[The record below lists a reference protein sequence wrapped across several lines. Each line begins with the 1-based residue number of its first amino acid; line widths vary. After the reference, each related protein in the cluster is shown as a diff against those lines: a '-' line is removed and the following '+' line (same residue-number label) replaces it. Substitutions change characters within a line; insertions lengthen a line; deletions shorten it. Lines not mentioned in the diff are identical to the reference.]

1 MCVCRSA
8 SAALR
13 SPSISGTALHPT
25 NAPRE
30 TLVGKGMI
38 LRPPREAIAVSTPNP
53 GRRLAKAMGSS
64 KTDCLAM
71 RSSIVRR
78 DVGGGLARPG
88 SLHGEVEEIP
98 TPCLPSPAHSFPHLL
113 RSGEQESGLWSPT
126 VRPMSRGTS
135 LASRRQPAPRHAER
149 GGTSCSIHAAC
160 MQHPCNIHAASMQH
174 PCNGTCGHG
183 GGYREY
189 RARPPKSTFHSAVRC
204 EGRACSG
211 AGWGRAGSRAASC
224 WVEWGVLRHIQ

>member
-1 MCVCRSA
+1 MTRPGGCGAVSGTGREATFGVNVRAFHRGAVPYVCERHRGGRSA
-8 SAALR
+8 KEQQSSKRHARFLR
-13 SPSISGTALHPT
+13 STRVTA
-25 NAPRE
+25 
-30 TLVGKGMI
+30 
-38 LRPPREAIAVSTPNP
+38 
-53 GRRLAKAMGSS
+53 
-64 KTDCLAM
+64 C
-71 RSSIVRR
+71 
-78 DVGGGLARPG
+78 
-88 SLHGEVEEIP
+88 HGEVEEIP

-113 RSGEQESGLWSPT
+113 RSGEQEAGLWSPT

>member
-1 MCVCRSA
+1 M
-8 SAALR
+8 
-13 SPSISGTALHPT
+13 G
-25 NAPRE
+25 
-30 TLVGKGMI
+30 
-38 LRPPREAIAVSTPNP
+38 REATFGVNVRAFHRGAVPYGASGIAVGGARKSNNP
-53 GRRLAKAMGSS
+53 RRCMQFH
-64 KTDCLAM
+64 
-71 RSSIVRR
+71 
-78 DVGGGLARPG
+78 ARPG
-88 SLHGEVEEIP
+88 SLHEEVEEIP
-98 TPCLPSPAHSFPHLL
+98 IPCLPSPAHSFPHLL

-160 MQHPCNIHAASMQH
+160 MQHPCNIHATSMQH

>member
-30 TLVGKGMI
+30 TLVGKGMNP
-38 LRPPREAIAVSTPNP
+38 RPPREAIIDPTPNP

-135 LASRRQPAPRHAER
+135 LASRRQPAPPTCGER
-149 GGTSCSIHAAC
+149 GDIMQHSCGMHATS
-160 MQHPCNIHAASMQH
+160 MQHPCSIHAASMQWH
-174 PCNGTCGHG
+174 L
-183 GGYREY
+183 
-189 RARPPKSTFHSAVRC
+189 RP
-204 EGRACSG
+204 
-211 AGWGRAGSRAASC
+211 WGRIPGISSPAPEEHFSQRGE
-224 WVEWGVLRHIQ
+224 V

>member
-25 NAPRE
+25 DAPRE

-38 LRPPREAIAVSTPNP
+38 LRPPREAIVVSTPNP

-78 DVGGGLARPG
+78 DVGGGLAAC
-88 SLHGEVEEIP
+88 V
-98 TPCLPSPAHSFPHLL
+98 L
-113 RSGEQESGLWSPT
+113 RGATSSSSSRWNCRT
-126 VRPMSRGTS
+126 RPMSRGTS

-204 EGRACSG
+204 EGRACSRARG
-211 AGWGRAGSRAASC
+211 GVARGRAPRHVGSSGAC
-224 WVEWGVLRHIQ
+224 